1 MMLVAMRQDFKD
13 ADEMSAGR
21 TCLNSE
27 KELVLYN
34 GKENTKR

>member
-27 KELVLYN
+27 KDLVWK
-34 GKENTKR
+34 GKHKTIIK